1 MYMPND
7 PELREKISK
16 LSNEDLLKMV
26 NVDFADYREEALQY
40 AEVEMKVRGIPNEN
54 YKIRNEN
61 TPRTDVQIS
70 LPKMR
75 ISNEVIVTDIQMP
88 FMSMVVFMV
97 KWALASIPAFIILLI
112 IAMIVIGV
120 LGEIQTLFGPPL
132 RR

>member
-1 MYMPND
+1 MPND

-40 AEVEMKVRGIPNEN
+40 AEAEMRVRGIPNEN
-54 YKIRNEN
+54 YRIRKEN
-61 TPRTDVQIS
+61 RPRTVGEVS
-70 LPKMR
+70 PPKAG
-75 ISNEVIVTDIQMP
+75 IGNEVIVTDIKMP
-88 FMSMVVFMV
+88 FTSMIVFMV

-112 IAMIVIGV
+112 IAMIVMGV
-120 LGEIQTLFGPPL
+120 LGGIPTLFGPSL